1 MVRLTAW
8 NPMTIYRVM
17 DGEGSAIGEI
27 RQPVSIPVLGRGAE
41 TVLLVRN
48 EMEFGRTLGNARR
61 QRKD

>member
-1 MVRLTAW
+1 
-8 NPMTIYRVM
+8 MTIYRVM

-48 EMEFGRTLGNARR
+48 EMGFWPNFGERATAA
-61 QRKD
+61 

>member
-8 NPMTIYRVM
+8 NPSTIYRVM

-48 EMEFGRTLGNARR
+48 EMGVWPNFGERATAA
-61 QRKD
+61 